1 MVVVVVV
8 VVIQESEENSNSI
21 VQAVGDFIGVPFAE
35 SEISVS
41 RRSRVNKFTT
51 RDPAIIVKFVRR
63 DVRDNFYKARKNLY
77 KKTTKDVGLSR
88 TSEHNIYIS
97 DSLTKRNRDLFN
109 ACLKARNDIII
120 NHKFVWTQGG
130 KIFLRKDDTDR
141 STAIHIKTEGV
152 LQRLYARAGVV
163 FPARLNAAINERR

>member
-1 MVVVVVV
+1 MFKYVVFTLSCLITYNNVCMASK
-8 VVIQESEENSNSI
+8 E
-21 VQAVGDFIGVPFAE
+21 
-35 SEISVS
+35 EISVS
-41 RRSRVNKFTT
+41 RRLRVNKLTT

-97 DSLTKRNRDLFN
+97 ESLAKRNRDLFN
-109 ACLKARNDIII
+109 ACLKAKKDI
-120 NHKFVWTQGG
+120 NHKFVSTQGG
-130 KIFLRKDDTDR
+130 KIFLRKDDR

-163 FPARLNAAINERR
+163 FPARPNAAINERR

>member
-1 MVVVVVV
+1 MFKYVVFTLSCLITYNNVCMASK
-8 VVIQESEENSNSI
+8 E
-21 VQAVGDFIGVPFAE
+21 
-35 SEISVS
+35 EISVS
-41 RRSRVNKFTT
+41 RRLRVNKLTT

-77 KKTTKDVGLSR
+77 KKTTKGLGLSR

-97 DSLTKRNRDLFN
+97 ESLAKRNRDLFN
-109 ACLKARNDIII
+109 ACLKAKKDI
-120 NHKFVWTQGG
+120 NHKFVSTQGG
-130 KIFLRKDDTDR
+130 KIFLRKDDR

-163 FPARLNAAINERR
+163 FPARPNAAINERR